1 MINKSGKPL
10 AWFIKKKRETTQIT
24 KNKKWKRSYNWHTEI
39 QKIIRDYYK
48 QLYSTK
54 MDNQEE
60 MNKFLEMYILPR
72 LNEEEIQNRNTPI
85 TNKEIEPV
93 ILKRPTKSRTREFVR
108 WIVPVREE
116 LTSILFK
123 LLEKIAEKGTLPH
136 SFYEASIS
144 LVPKL
149 DKDITKRKE
158 KKITGKY
165 NIDVKMLNKI
175 LANQI
180 QQYKDHIP

>member
-39 QKIIRDYYK
+39 QKIIRHYYK

-60 MNKFLEMYILPR
+60 MNIFLEMYILPR

-93 ILKRPTKSRTREFVR
+93 ILKLPTKSRTREFVR

-123 LLEKIAEKGTLPH
+123 LLEKNCRERNTSTLILWGQHLPGTKTRQR
-136 SFYEASIS
+136 YY
-144 LVPKL
+144 K
-149 DKDITKRKE
+149 KKRKE
-158 KKITGKY
+158 NY
-165 NIDVKMLNKI
+165 R
-175 LANQI
+175 QI
-180 QQYKDHIP
+180 

>member
-39 QKIIRDYYK
+39 QKIIRHYYK

-60 MNKFLEMYILPR
+60 MNIFLEMYILPR

-93 ILKRPTKSRTREFVR
+93 ILKLPTKSRTREFVR

-123 LLEKIAEKGTLPH
+123 LLEKNCRERNTSKFTTRLSSPW
-136 SFYEASIS
+136 YQNQ
-144 LVPKL
+144 
-149 DKDITKRKE
+149 TKTTQKN
-158 KKITGKY
+158 KITG
-165 NIDVKMLNKI
+165 
-175 LANQI
+175 
-180 QQYKDHIP
+180 QYHW

>member
-10 AWFIKKKRETTQIT
+10 ARFIKKKREMAQIT
-24 KNKKWKRSYNWHTEI
+24 KNKKWIWSYNWHTEI
-39 QKIIRDYYK
+39 QRIIRDYHK
-48 QLYSTK
+48 QLYTK

-93 ILKRPTKSRTREFVR
+93 ILKLPTKSRTREFVR

-116 LTSILFK
+116 LTSIRFK
-123 LLEKIAEKGTLPH
+123 LLEKIAEKGTLSH
-136 SFYEASIS
+136 SFYEARIS

-158 KKITGKY
+158 NY
-165 NIDVKMLNKI
+165 R
-175 LANQI
+175 QI
-180 QQYKDHIP
+180 